1 MSEIPP
7 PDWSPSSWR
16 AKPAMQQVDYGDP
29 VALVRVVDEMAR
41 LPPLVTSWEVEQLRA
56 ELARAAIGEAF
67 VLQGGDCAE
76 SFDDC
81 RADPIAAKLKILMQ
95 MSLVLVH
102 GTRKP
107 VIRIGRIAGQYAK
120 PRSADA
126 ETRGEVTLPAYRGD
140 IINRDGFTAAE
151 RQPDPTLMLRAYE
164 RAALT
169 LNFIRALVAGGFA
182 DLHHPE
188 YWDISFAK
196 GSPNAEAYERIVD
209 SIRESLDF
217 VSAITG
223 VESEVLRRVD
233 IFTSHEALA
242 LPYEQAQTRTVP
254 RRSGYYNLST
264 HFPWIGMRT
273 AQLDGA
279 HVEFFRGIRNP
290 LGIKIG
296 PAMTTDW
303 LLGLLDVLDPDHEPG
318 RITLIHRMG
327 AAQVAHKLP
336 PLVEAVQRAGRTVL
350 WVCDPMHG
358 NTETTPA
365 GIKTR
370 RFDKIV
376 SELEQSF
383 ELHAQAGSRLG
394 GVHVEL
400 TGEDVT
406 ECVGGARG
414 LVEADLERAYK
425 SRVDPRLNYEQA
437 LEMAMRI
444 ARHVRARP
452 SLANIQAGAR

>member
-1 MSEIPP
+1 VT
-7 PDWSPSSWR
+7 WSPSSWR
-16 AKPAMQQVDYGDP
+16 ARPARQQVGYGDP
-29 VALVRVVDEMAR
+29 EALAQVVEEMGR
-41 LPPLVTSWEVEQLRA
+41 LPPLVTSWEVERLRE
-56 ELARAAIGEAF
+56 ELARATRGDAF

-81 RADPIAAKLKILMQ
+81 RAESIAGKLKILMQ

-102 GTRKP
+102 GTRRN

-120 PRSADA
+120 PRSADV
-126 ETRGEVTLPAYRGD
+126 ETRGDVTLPTYRGD

-151 RQPDPTLMLRAYE
+151 RDPDPVLMLRAYE

-169 LNFIRALVAGGFA
+169 LNFIRALVEGGFA

-196 GSPNAEAYERIVD
+196 GSPNAAQYERIVEA
-209 SIRESLDF
+209 IRESLDF
-217 VSAITG
+217 VAAITG

-233 IFTSHEALA
+233 VYTSHEALA

-254 RRSGYYNLST
+254 RRAGWYNLST

-273 AQLDGA
+273 AELDGA
-279 HVEFFRGIRNP
+279 HVEFFRGIENP

-296 PAMTTDW
+296 PAMTAEW
-303 LLGLLDVLDPDHEPG
+303 LVGLLDVLDPAQKPG

-327 AAQVAHKLP
+327 AGKVAAKLP
-336 PLVEAVQRAGRTVL
+336 PLVEAVRRAGRTVL

-370 RFDKIV
+370 RFDNIV
-376 SELEQSF
+376 AELEQSF
-383 ELHAQAGSRLG
+383 EVHAGLGSRLG
-394 GVHVEL
+394 GVHFEL
-400 TGEDVT
+400 TGENVT
-406 ECVGGARG
+406 ECIGGARG
-414 LVEADLERAYK
+414 LSETDLELAYK

-444 ARHVRARP
+444 ARHLRGDARP
-452 SLANIQAGAR
+452 

>member
-1 MSEIPP
+1 MTE
-7 PDWSPSSWR
+7 WSPMSWQQR
-16 AKPAMQQVDYGDP
+16 PAAQQVAYTDRT
-29 VALVRVVDEMAR
+29 ALEQVLAEMSR
-41 LPPLVTSWEVEQLRA
+41 LPPLVTSWEVEHLR
-56 ELARAAIGEAF
+56 EQLARAARGDAF

-76 SFDDC
+76 SFDEC
-81 RADPIAAKLKILMQ
+81 RPDPIAAKLKILLQ

-107 VIRIGRIAGQYAK
+107 VVRIGRIAGQYAK
-120 PRSADA
+120 PRSANA
-126 ETRGEVTLPAYRGD
+126 ETRAGVTLPAYRGD
-140 IINRDGFTAAE
+140 IINRDAFTAAD
-151 RQPDPTLMLRAYE
+151 RAPDPLLMLRAYE
-164 RAALT
+164 RSALT
-169 LNFIRALVAGGFA
+169 LNFIRALLDGGFA

-188 YWDISFAK
+188 NWDVSFAL
-196 GSPNAEAYERIVD
+196 GSPHAAQYERIVE

-217 VSAITG
+217 VSAIAG
-223 VESEVLRRVD
+223 VENELLRRAE
-233 IFTSHEALA
+233 IYTSHEALA
-242 LPYEQAQTRTVP
+242 LPYEQATTRQVP
-254 RRSGYYNLST
+254 RRTGWYNLST

-279 HVEFFRGIRNP
+279 HVEFHRGIRNP
-290 LGIKIG
+290 MGIKIG
-296 PAMTTDW
+296 PAMTEDW
-303 LLGLLDVLDPDHEPG
+303 LQGLLDILDPDRDPG

-327 AAQVAHKLP
+327 ADKVQSKLP
-336 PLVEAVQRAGRTVL
+336 PLVEAVRRTGRTVL

-358 NTETTPA
+358 NTETLPQ

-376 SELEQSF
+376 DELEQSF
-383 ELHAQAGSRLG
+383 ALHAQLGSRLG

-400 TGEDVT
+400 TGENVT

-414 LVEADLERAYK
+414 LTETDLERAYK

-444 ARHVRARP
+444 ARHLRGG
-452 SLANIQAGAR
+452 GA

>member
-1 MSEIPP
+1 MT
-7 PDWSPSSWR
+7 WSPTSWKQ
-16 AKPAMQQVDYGDP
+16 KPATQQVGYGDAA
-29 VALVRVVDEMAR
+29 ALARVVDEMGR
-41 LPPLVTSWEVEQLRA
+41 LPPLVTSWEIEQLRG
-56 ELARAAIGEAF
+56 ELGRAAHGDAF

-81 RADPIAAKLKILMQ
+81 RSEPIAAKLKILLQ

-107 VIRIGRIAGQYAK
+107 VVRIGRIAGQYAK
-120 PRSADA
+120 PRSADV
-126 ETRGEVTLPAYRGD
+126 ETRGDVTLPAYRGD
-140 IINRDGFTAAE
+140 IINKDGFTAEE
-151 RQPDPTLMLRAYE
+151 REPDPTLMLRAYE
-164 RAALT
+164 RAGLT
-169 LNFIRALVAGGFA
+169 LNFIRALTDGGFA

-188 YWDISFAK
+188 YWDVSFAT
-196 GSPNAEAYERIVD
+196 GTARAQYEAIVS

-233 IFTSHEALA
+233 VYTSHEALA
-242 LPYEQAQTRTVP
+242 LPYEQAQTRRVP
-254 RRSGYYNLST
+254 RRDGWYNLST

-279 HVEFFRGIRNP
+279 HVEFHRGIRNP

-296 PAMTTDW
+296 PAMSIDW
-303 LLGLLDVLDPDHEPG
+303 LIGLLDVLDPDRLPG

-327 AAQVAHKLP
+327 ATGVQEKLP
-336 PLVEAVQRAGRTVL
+336 PLIEAVQRTGRTLL

-358 NTETTPA
+358 NTETTPQ

-376 SELEQSF
+376 DELEQSF
-383 ELHAQAGSRLG
+383 ALHTRMGSRLG

-406 ECVGGARG
+406 ECIGGARG
-414 LVEADLERAYK
+414 LAEIDLERAYK

-444 ARHVRARP
+444 SRHLRG
-452 SLANIQAGAR
+452 GA

>member
-1 MSEIPP
+1 MQE
-7 PDWSPSSWR
+7 WSPTSWQD
-16 AKPAMQQVDYGDP
+16 KPAAQQVSYGDP
-29 VALVRVVDEMAR
+29 AALERVLAEMTR
-41 LPPLVTSWEVEQLRA
+41 LPPLVTSWEVENLRA
-56 ELARAAIGEAF
+56 SLARAARGDAF

-81 RADPIAAKLKILMQ
+81 RSDPIAAKLKILLQ

-120 PRSADA
+120 PRSADV
-126 ETRGEVTLPAYRGD
+126 ETRGDVTLPAYRGD
-140 IINRDGFTAAE
+140 LINRDAFTAEDRA
-151 RQPDPTLMLRAYE
+151 PDPVLMLRAYE

-169 LNFIRALVAGGFA
+169 LNFIRALVDGGFA

-188 YWDISFAK
+188 YWDVSFAE
-196 GSPNAEAYERIVD
+196 GSPHAAQYHQIVT

-223 VESEVLRRVD
+223 VEAEVLRRVD

-242 LPYEQAQTRTVP
+242 LPYEQATTRKVP
-254 RRSGYYNLST
+254 RRPGWYNLST

-279 HVEFFRGIRNP
+279 HVEFHRGINNP

-296 PAMTTDW
+296 AGMTTDW
-303 LLGLLDVLDPDHEPG
+303 LVGLLEALDPDRVPG
-318 RITLIHRMG
+318 KITLIHRMG
-327 AAQVAHKLP
+327 AGKVEKHLP
-336 PLVEAVQRAGRTVL
+336 PLVEAVRAAGRTVL

-370 RFDKIV
+370 RFDNIV
-376 SELEQSF
+376 AELEQSF
-383 ELHAQAGSRLG
+383 ELHKQLGSRLG

-400 TGEDVT
+400 TGENVT
-406 ECVGGARG
+406 ECIGGARG
-414 LVEADLERAYK
+414 LSETDLERAYK

-437 LEMAMRI
+437 LECAMRI
-444 ARHVRARP
+444 ARH
-452 SLANIQAGAR
+452 LW

>member
-1 MSEIPP
+1 MAE
-7 PDWSPSSWR
+7 WSPTSWQ
-16 AKPAMQQVDYGDP
+16 AKPALQQPGYTDAA
-29 VALVRVVDEMAR
+29 ALARVVAEMGQ
-41 LPPLVTSWEVEQLRA
+41 LPPLVTSWEVENLK
-56 ELARAAIGEAF
+56 EDLARAAAGEAF

-81 RADPIAAKLKILMQ
+81 RSEPIAAKLKILMQ

-107 VIRIGRIAGQYAK
+107 VVRIGRIAGQYAK
-120 PRSADA
+120 PRSSDA
-126 ETRGEVTLPAYRGD
+126 ETRDGVTLPAYRGD
-140 IINRDGFTAAE
+140 IINRDGFTAEDRA
-151 RQPDPTLMLRAYE
+151 PDPQLMLRAYE
-164 RAALT
+164 RSALT
-169 LNFIRALVAGGFA
+169 LNFIRALTDGGFA

-188 YWDISFAK
+188 YWDMAFAH
-196 GSPNAEAYERIVD
+196 GSPNAEAYHKIVD

-223 VESEVLRRVD
+223 VENEVLRRVD
-233 IFTSHEALA
+233 VFTSHEALA
-242 LPYEQAQTRTVP
+242 LPYEQAQTRKVP
-254 RRSGYYNLST
+254 RRAGYYNLST

-273 AQLDGA
+273 AQLEGA

-290 LGIKIG
+290 LGIKVG
-296 PAMTTDW
+296 PGMTEDW
-303 LLGLLDVLDPDHEPG
+303 LTGLLDVLDPDREPG
-318 RITLIHRMG
+318 KITLIHRMG
-327 AAQVAHKLP
+327 AAHVATKLP
-336 PLVEAVQRAGRTVL
+336 PLVAAVQKAKRRVL

-370 RFDKIV
+370 RFDNIV
-376 SELEQSF
+376 AELEQSF
-383 ELHAQAGSRLG
+383 ELHYQLGSRLG

-414 LVEADLERAYK
+414 LAEVDLERAYK

-444 ARHVRARP
+444 SKHVRGRS
-452 SLANIQAGAR
+452 SLVKF

>member
-1 MSEIPP
+1 MT
-7 PDWSPSSWR
+7 DWTPTSWQSR
-16 AKPAMQQVDYGDP
+16 PAAQQASYSDDA
-29 VALVRVVDEMAR
+29 ALRRVLDEMSR
-41 LPPLVTSWEVEQLRA
+41 LPPLVTSWEVEELRGQ
-56 ELARAAIGEAF
+56 LARAAHGDAF

-81 RADPIAAKLKILMQ
+81 RSDPIAAKLKILLQ

-102 GTRKP
+102 GTKKS
-107 VIRIGRIAGQYAK
+107 VVRIGRIAGQYAK
-120 PRSADA
+120 PRSADS
-126 ETRGEVTLPAYRGD
+126 ETRGGVTLPAYRGD
-140 IINRDGFTAAE
+140 IINRDAFTAEDRA
-151 RQPDPTLMLRAYE
+151 PDPVLMLRAYE

-169 LNFIRALVAGGFA
+169 LNFIRALVDGGFA

-188 YWDISFAK
+188 YWDVSFAK
-196 GSPNAEAYERIVD
+196 GSPNAAQYERIVE

-223 VESEVLRRVD
+223 VEAEVLRRVD
-233 IFTSHEALA
+233 IYTSHEALA
-242 LPYEQAQTRTVP
+242 LHYEQAATRRVP
-254 RRSGYYNLST
+254 RRTGYYNLST

-279 HVEFFRGIRNP
+279 HVEFHRGIRNP

-296 PAMTTDW
+296 PAMTADW
-303 LLGLLDVLDPDHEPG
+303 LLALLDVLDPDREPG

-327 AAQVAHKLP
+327 ADQVRVKLP
-336 PLVEAVQRAGRTVL
+336 PLVEAVRGAGRTPL

-358 NTETTPA
+358 NTETLPQ

-376 SELEQSF
+376 DELEQSF
-383 ELHAQAGSRLG
+383 ALHTELGSRLG

-406 ECVGGARG
+406 ECIGGARG
-414 LVEADLERAYK
+414 LSETDLERAYK

-444 ARHVRARP
+444 ARHLRGGR
-452 SLANIQAGAR
+452 

>member
-1 MSEIPP
+1 MQEWTPT
-7 PDWSPSSWR
+7 SWQQ
-16 AKPAMQQVDYGDP
+16 KPAAQQVSYGDSE
-29 VALVRVVDEMAR
+29 ALSRVLAEMSR
-41 LPPLVTSWEVEQLRA
+41 LPPLVTSWEVENLRA
-56 ELARAAIGEAF
+56 GLARAARGDAF

-81 RADPIAAKLKILMQ
+81 RSDPIAAKLKILLQ

-120 PRSADA
+120 PRSADV
-126 ETRGEVTLPAYRGD
+126 ETRGNVTLPAYRGD
-140 IINRDGFTAAE
+140 LINRDAFTAEDRA
-151 RQPDPTLMLRAYE
+151 PDPVLMLRAYE

-169 LNFIRALVAGGFA
+169 LNFVRALLDGGFA

-188 YWDISFAK
+188 YWDVSFAE
-196 GSPNAEAYERIVD
+196 GSPHAAQYHALVTA
-209 SIRESLDF
+209 IRESLDF

-242 LPYEQAQTRTVP
+242 LPYEQATTRRVP
-254 RRSGYYNLST
+254 RRPGWYNLST

-279 HVEFFRGIRNP
+279 HVEFHRGINNP

-296 PAMTTDW
+296 PGMTGEW
-303 LLGLLDVLDPDHEPG
+303 LTGLLDALDPQRLPG
-318 RITLIHRMG
+318 KITLIHRMG
-327 AAQVAHKLP
+327 HDKVEKHLP
-336 PLVEAVQRAGRTVL
+336 ALVEAVRKTERTVL

-358 NTETTPA
+358 NTETTPQ

-370 RFDKIV
+370 RFDNIV

-383 ELHAQAGSRLG
+383 ELHAQLGSRLG

-400 TGEDVT
+400 TGENVT
-406 ECVGGARG
+406 ECIGGARG
-414 LVEADLERAYK
+414 LSETDLERAYK

-437 LEMAMRI
+437 LECAMRI
-444 ARHVRARP
+444 ARHMR
-452 SLANIQAGAR
+452 QA

>member
-1 MSEIPP
+1 LQQPGY
-7 PDWSPSSWR
+7 DD
-16 AKPAMQQVDYGDP
+16 PA
-29 VALVRVVDEMAR
+29 ALARVVDEMGR
-41 LPPLVTSWEVEQLRA
+41 LPPLVTSWEIEQLRD
-56 ELARAAIGEAF
+56 EIARAVAGEAF

-76 SFDDC
+76 SFEDC
-81 RADPIAAKLKILMQ
+81 RSEPIAAKLKILLQ

-126 ETRGEVTLPAYRGD
+126 ETRDGVTLPAYRGD

-151 RQPDPTLMLRAYE
+151 RAPDPQLMLRAYE

-169 LNFIRALVAGGFA
+169 LNFIRALTDGGFA

-188 YWDISFAK
+188 QWDISFAK
-196 GSPNAEAYERIVD
+196 GSPNAEAYEAIVA

-223 VESEVLRRVD
+223 VENEVLRRVD
-233 IFTSHEALA
+233 VFTSHEALA
-242 LPYEQAQTRTVP
+242 LPYEQAQTRQVP
-254 RRSGYYNLST
+254 RRAGWYNLST

-273 AQLDGA
+273 AQLEGA

-290 LGIKIG
+290 LGIKVG
-296 PAMTTDW
+296 PGMTIDW
-303 LLGLLDVLDPDHEPG
+303 LLGLLDVLDPDHQPG

-327 AAQVAHKLP
+327 ADHVRTKLP
-336 PLVEAVQRAGRTVL
+336 PLVEAVRTSGRPVL

-358 NTETTPA
+358 NTETTPS

-383 ELHAQAGSRLG
+383 ELHYQLGSRLG

-400 TGEDVT
+400 TGENVT
-406 ECVGGARG
+406 ECTGGARG
-414 LVEADLERAYK
+414 LSETDLERAYK

-444 ARHVRARP
+444 SRHVRGRP
-452 SLANIQAGAR
+452 SLARF

>member
-1 MSEIPP
+1 MT
-7 PDWSPSSWR
+7 WSPDSWR
-16 AKPAMQQVDYGDP
+16 TKPAAQQPSYGDEA
-29 VALVRVVDEMAR
+29 ALARVMKEMAS
-41 LPPLVTSWEVEQLRA
+41 LPPLVTSWEVENLKSN
-56 ELARAAIGEAF
+56 LAKAARGDAF

-81 RADPIAAKLKILMQ
+81 RSEPIAAKLKILLQ

-102 GTRKP
+102 ATRKP
-107 VIRIGRIAGQYAK
+107 VVRIGRIAGQYAK
-120 PRSADA
+120 PRSADN
-126 ETRGEVTLPAYRGD
+126 ETRGDVTLPAYRGD
-140 IINRDGFTAAE
+140 IINRGAFTPE
-151 RQPDPTLMLRAYE
+151 DREPDPVLMLRAYE

-169 LNFIRALVAGGFA
+169 LNFIRALLDGGFA

-188 YWDISFAK
+188 YWDVSFAH
-196 GSPNAEAYERIVD
+196 GSPNAEQYHRIVD
-209 SIRESLDF
+209 SIRESLNF

-223 VESEVLRRVD
+223 VESEVLRRVELY
-233 IFTSHEALA
+233 TSHEALA

-254 RRSGYYNLST
+254 RRPGHYNLST

-279 HVEFFRGIRNP
+279 HVEFHRGIRNP
-290 LGIKIG
+290 IGIKLG

-303 LLGLLDVLDPDHEPG
+303 LLGLLGMLDPEREPG
-318 RITLIHRMG
+318 KITLIHRMG
-327 AAQVAHKLP
+327 ADKVQDKLP
-336 PLVEAVQRAGRTVL
+336 ALVEAVKGTGRTVL
-350 WVCDPMHG
+350 WICDPMHG
-358 NTETTPA
+358 NTETTPQ

-383 ELHAQAGSRLG
+383 EMHAKLGSRLG
-394 GVHVEL
+394 GVHIEL

-406 ECVGGARG
+406 ECIGGARG
-414 LVEADLERAYK
+414 LAEVDLDRAYK

-437 LEMAMRI
+437 LETALRI
-444 ARHVRARP
+444 SRHLR
-452 SLANIQAGAR
+452 G

>member
-1 MSEIPP
+1 MT
-7 PDWSPSSWR
+7 WSPTSWKSK
-16 AKPAMQQVDYGDP
+16 AATQQVAYGDP
-29 VALVRVVDEMAR
+29 EALARVVDEMGR
-41 LPPLVTSWEVEQLRA
+41 LPPLVTSWEIEQLRG
-56 ELARAAIGEAF
+56 ELARAARGEAF

-81 RADPIAAKLKILMQ
+81 RSEPIAAKLKILLQ

-107 VIRIGRIAGQYAK
+107 VVRIGRIAGQYAK
-120 PRSADA
+120 PRSADN
-126 ETRGEVTLPAYRGD
+126 ETRGDVTLPAYRGD
-140 IINRDGFTAAE
+140 IINRDGFTAEDRA
-151 RQPDPTLMLRAYE
+151 PDPTLMLRAYE
-164 RAALT
+164 RAGLT
-169 LNFIRALVAGGFA
+169 LNFIRALTDGGFA

-188 YWDISFAK
+188 YWDVSFAQ
-196 GSPNAEAYERIVD
+196 GAARAQYEQIV
-209 SIRESLDF
+209 STIRESLDF

-233 IFTSHEALA
+233 VFTSHEALA
-242 LPYEQAQTRTVP
+242 LPYEQAQTRRVP
-254 RRSGYYNLST
+254 RRDGHYNLST

-279 HVEFFRGIRNP
+279 HVEFHRGINNP
-290 LGIKIG
+290 LGIKVG
-296 PAMTTDW
+296 PAMTIDW
-303 LLGLLDVLDPDHEPG
+303 LVGLLDVLDPNRLPG
-318 RITLIHRMG
+318 KITLIHRMG
-327 AAQVAHKLP
+327 AAGVQDKLP
-336 PLVEAVQRAGRTVL
+336 PLVEAVQRTGRTVL
-350 WVCDPMHG
+350 WICDPMHG
-358 NTETTPA
+358 NTETTPQ

-376 SELEQSF
+376 DELEQSF
-383 ELHAQAGSRLG
+383 ALHTKLGSRLG

-406 ECVGGARG
+406 ECIGGARG
-414 LVEADLERAYK
+414 LAEIDLERAYK

-444 ARHVRARP
+444 ARHLRGSP
-452 SLANIQAGAR
+452 P

>member
-1 MSEIPP
+1 MTT
-7 PDWSPSSWR
+7 WSPTSWQD
-16 AKPAMQQVDYGDP
+16 KPAAQQVSYGDAA
-29 VALVRVVDEMAR
+29 ALERVIAEMSR
-41 LPPLVTSWEVEQLRA
+41 LPPLVTSWEVENLKA
-56 ELARAAIGEAF
+56 HLARAARGEAF

-81 RADPIAAKLKILMQ
+81 RSDPIAAKLKILLQ

-102 GTRKP
+102 GTKKP

-120 PRSADA
+120 PRSADV
-126 ETRGEVTLPAYRGD
+126 ETRGAVTLPAYRGD
-140 IINRDGFTAAE
+140 LINRDAFTAEDRA
-151 RQPDPTLMLRAYE
+151 PDPVLMLRAYE

-169 LNFIRALVAGGFA
+169 LNFIRALLDGGFA

-188 YWDISFAK
+188 YWDVSFAH
-196 GSPNAEAYERIVD
+196 GSPHQAKYHEIVT

-223 VESEVLRRVD
+223 VEAEVLRRVD
-233 IFTSHEALA
+233 IYTSHEALA
-242 LPYEQAQTRTVP
+242 LPYEQATTRQVP
-254 RRSGYYNLST
+254 RRPGWYNLST

-279 HVEFFRGIRNP
+279 HVEFHRGINNP

-296 PAMTTDW
+296 PGMTKDW
-303 LLGLLDVLDPDHEPG
+303 LVGLLDVLDPERVPG
-318 RITLIHRMG
+318 KITLIHRMG
-327 AAQVAHKLP
+327 HDKVQTHLP
-336 PLVEAVQRAGRTVL
+336 PLVEAVRSTGRLVL

-358 NTETTPA
+358 NTETTPQ

-370 RFDKIV
+370 RFDNIV

-383 ELHAQAGSRLG
+383 ELHGKLGSRLG

-400 TGEDVT
+400 TGENVT
-406 ECVGGARG
+406 ECIGGARG
-414 LVEADLERAYK
+414 LDETDLERAYK

-437 LEMAMRI
+437 LECAMRI
-444 ARHVRARP
+444 ARHLRP
-452 SLANIQAGAR
+452 